1 MTPVQIIS
9 LVVALIFLFQVL
21 VYTSKHKLKD
31 QVAFFWLLIS
41 LAGVIIAISLPFFN
55 VLVSKIGIYYM
66 PSLFFLLAL
75 ILILNILIYQNVLI
89 SKQQDKIKDLTQEMA
104 LLKHSI
110 QEKERNL

>member
-1 MTPVQIIS
+1 M
-9 LVVALIFLFQVL
+9 
-21 VYTSKHKLKD
+21 
-31 QVAFFWLLIS
+31 LIS

-89 SKQQDKIKDLTQEMA
+89 LNNKTKSKI
-104 LLKHSI
+104 
-110 QEKERNL
+110 